1 MLKTSLWNSAFTPP
15 TDRTTASEMLKS
27 LLGPVTVNT
36 TSTDRNTL
44 TALSVN
50 YNLAFTVGVALSLA
64 FNFVASS
71 RFTFRTG
78 LSAGRGLR
86 FCGAHAVNYL
96 LSIGLLN
103 LYVRLGVSEYVAPLL
118 VWPVAV
124 PINYL
129 MVRYSL
135 TGGYSESFAF
145 SPSRRPGCCSAPIF

>member
-1 MLKTSLWNSAFTPP
+1 MTIGTWIGKYAIVRHVLVGG
-15 TDRTTASEMLKS
+15 TA
-27 LLGPVTVNT
+27 TVVHFGT
-36 TSTDRNTL
+36 YYAL

-96 LSIGLLN
+96 LSVGLLN
-103 LYVRLGVSEYVAPLL
+103 LYVQLGVSEYVAPLL

-135 TGGYSESFAF
+135 TGGAGRRSEGSDT
-145 SPSRRPGCCSAPIF
+145 RKPISE

>member
-1 MLKTSLWNSAFTPP
+1 MTIGAWIGKYAIVRHVLVGG
-15 TDRTTASEMLKS
+15 TAT
-27 LLGPVTVNT
+27 GVHFG
-36 TSTDRNTL
+36 
-44 TALSVN
+44 TALSAD
-50 YNLAFTVGVALSLA
+50 YNLAFTAGVALSLA

-135 TGGYSESFAF
+135 TGGAGRRSEGSDT
-145 SPSRRPGCCSAPIF
+145 RKPISE

>member
-1 MLKTSLWNSAFTPP
+1 MKRSICSSDARP
-15 TDRTTASEMLKS
+15 TTIGTWIGKYAIVRHVLGGGTAAVVHF
-27 LLGPVTVNT
+27 GTYYA
-36 TSTDRNTL
+36 L

-135 TGGYSESFAF
+135 TGGAGRRSEGSDT
-145 SPSRRPGCCSAPIF
+145 RKPISE

>member
-1 MLKTSLWNSAFTPP
+1 MMIGTWIGKYAIVRHVLVGG
-15 TDRTTASEMLKS
+15 TA
-27 LLGPVTVNT
+27 TVVHFGT
-36 TSTDRNTL
+36 YYAL

-96 LSIGLLN
+96 LSVGLLN

-135 TGGYSESFAF
+135 TGGAG
-145 SPSRRPGCCSAPIF
+145 RRLSLIHI

>member
-1 MLKTSLWNSAFTPP
+1 MLVGG
-15 TDRTTASEMLKS
+15 TA
-27 LLGPVTVNT
+27 TVVHFGT
-36 TSTDRNTL
+36 YYAL

-96 LSIGLLN
+96 LSVGLLN
-103 LYVRLGVSEYVAPLL
+103 LYAPLL

-135 TGGYSESFAF
+135 TGGAGRRSEGSDT
-145 SPSRRPGCCSAPIF
+145 RKPISE